1 MTSLIENSI
10 EYDLNPFMIFDS
22 DAKIV
27 KYNQEAEYLLSYVS
41 SKEIFEFAMSCAPLN
56 FGYKNTYVNVEFNRT
71 KYYAILVGYE
81 DDEHIVVKLYK
92 EVVNS
97 DFSIKEDNG
106 SKVCI
111 YTLLELAINNT
122 IDTKRVKIKKEYDPS
137 IPEIYL
143 RVKEFLLL
151 LNTILKSMKSSNS
164 IKIKV
169 AVKIAENILYNGKR
183 YPVTSICFSSDKT
196 LDNIDKNSLEKV
208 AKEANSLIFI
218 YDDKISIE
226 FALNKGA

>member
-1 MTSLIENSI
+1 MTNLIENAF

-22 DAKIV
+22 DAKLV

-56 FGYKNTYVNVEFNRT
+56 FGYKNTYVNIEFNRT

-81 DDEHIVVKLYK
+81 DDDHIVVKLYK

-97 DFSIKEDNG
+97 DFSIKENSG
-106 SKVCI
+106 SKVSL

-122 IDTKRVKIKKEYDPS
+122 LDTNITSIKKEYDPS
-137 IPEIYL
+137 IPEIFL

-151 LNTILKSMKSSNS
+151 LNTILKEYKEHSELT
-164 IKIKV
+164 IKV
-169 AVKIAENILYNGKR
+169 AVKIAENIVYKGKR
-183 YPVTSICFSSDKT
+183 YPVLSISFISPKKKIQNKT
-196 LDNIDKNSLEKV
+196 LLDKLAKDANCVVFLEDFKV
-208 AKEANSLIFI
+208 IT
-218 YDDKISIE
+218 E
-226 FALNKGA
+226 FALVE